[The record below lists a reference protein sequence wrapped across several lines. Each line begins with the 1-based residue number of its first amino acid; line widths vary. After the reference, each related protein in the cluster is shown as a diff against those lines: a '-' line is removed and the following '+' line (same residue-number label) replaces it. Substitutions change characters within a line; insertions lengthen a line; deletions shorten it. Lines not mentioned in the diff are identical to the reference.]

1 MADAPELPEAKDSYE
16 RVIALTIAILAVI
29 LAFVDNTGD
38 NAKTDAIVKTT
49 EAANKWAYFQSKSIK
64 GNLAENSAN
73 LLGLLTP
80 VDAAAAKAKQEE
92 IKMEVARYD
101 GEKKQLMT
109 EAQDLEKQVAH
120 SMSIDDRSDEA
131 ALLLQVAVVM
141 CSIAILVR
149 WKAIFLGGLAIGVLG
164 IAAAVR
170 AFLG

>member
-16 RVIALTIAILAVI
+16 RVIALTIAIFAVS

-64 GNLAENSAN
+64 GNLAENSAT

-80 VDAAAAKAKQEE
+80 VDPAAAKAKQEE
-92 IKMEVARYD
+92 IKKEVSRYES
-101 GEKKQLMT
+101 EKKQLMAD
-109 EAQDLEKQVAH
+109 AQELEKQAAH
-120 SMSIDDRSDEA
+120 SMAIDDRADEA
-131 ALLLQVAVVM
+131 ALLLQISVVV

-149 WKAIFLGGLAIGVLG
+149 WKAIFFSGITIGLLG
-164 IAAAVR
+164 IAAALR
-170 AFLG
+170 AIFG

>member
-16 RVIALTIAILAVI
+16 RLIALSIAILAVI

-38 NAKTDAIVKTT
+38 NAKTDGILKTT

-64 GNLAENSAN
+64 GNLAENSAT

-80 VDAAAAKAKQEE
+80 VDPVAAKAKQDE
-92 IKMEVARYD
+92 MATEVSRYD
-101 GEKKQLMT
+101 SEKKQLMA
-109 EAQDLEKQVAH
+109 EAQELEKQVAH
-120 SMSIDDRSDEA
+120 SMAIDDRADEA
-131 ALLLQVAVVM
+131 ALLLQVAVVI

-149 WKAIFLGGLAIGVLG
+149 WKTIYFSGLAIGALG
-164 IAAAVR
+164 IAAAFR